1 MDACRTSGHLQ
12 NQGTLYLDGQKI
24 ELTTSFNVEAN
35 LEFNSFSGLL
45 DEVRYYQSVK
55 EEYEVKELAGRTFL
69 DLSGNKFH
77 AVPIS
82 NDSSIL
88 PMSSAR

>member
-1 MDACRTSGHLQ
+1 M
-12 NQGTLYLDGQKI
+12 
-24 ELTTSFNVEAN
+24 
-35 LEFNSFSGLL
+35 EFNSFSGLL

-88 PMSSAR
+88 PMSSADKNDTTSDLGLSTDRPGGGVLPEENNPVPLR